1 MQPPIESWNMIRRI
15 MQTHAPAANVL
26 IRVMVGS
33 VFLSEGIQKF
43 LFPATLGPG
52 RFEKIGFPDPA
63 LLAYFVGSFETSCG
77 ALVILG
83 VLTRLTVI
91 PLICVISMA
100 IISTKVPILLG
111 RDLLIFHVAKAA
123 EHGFWSMAH
132 EARTDF
138 AMLMGGL
145 YLLLTG
151 GGAWSVD
158 ALLTRNHSEPGS

>member
-1 MQPPIESWNMIRRI
+1 MNLIRRI
-15 MQTHAPAANVL
+15 IQTHAPSANIL
-26 IRVMVGS
+26 IRVTVGS

-43 LFPATLGPG
+43 LFPGVLGPG

-63 LLAYFVGSFETSCG
+63 LLAYFAGSFEISCG

-83 VLTRLTVI
+83 VVTRLAVL

-100 IISTKVPILLG
+100 ILSTKIPILLG
-111 RDLLIFHVAKAA
+111 HDLLWFHVGKASD
-123 EHGFWSMAH
+123 HGFWAMAH

-151 GGAWSVD
+151 GGAWSID
-158 ALLTRNHSEPGS
+158 ALLSRSHTGTEQKQP

>member
-1 MQPPIESWNMIRRI
+1 MNPIRRI
-15 MQTHAPAANVL
+15 IQTHAPSANIL
-26 IRVMVGS
+26 IRVTVGS

-43 LFPATLGPG
+43 LFPDVLGPG

-63 LLAYFVGSFETSCG
+63 PLAYFVGSFETSCG
-77 ALVILG
+77 LLVILG

-91 PLICVISMA
+91 PLLCVISMA
-100 IISTKVPILLG
+100 LLSTKAPILLG
-111 RDLLIFHVAKAA
+111 RDFLWFHVGKAS
-123 EHGFWSMAH
+123 EYGFWAMAH

-151 GGAWSVD
+151 GGSLSID
-158 ALLTRNHSEPGS
+158 ALLTRAHKGAEQ